1 MMKLTPTVPTAA
13 MAGAFSAASWPL
25 LWPLFQDP
33 GASSGVGLVAG
44 MLLLVALP
52 AHAFVVG
59 FDRTA
64 IPAGHAVDRPLLQR
78 IGAWLLTAALTAG
91 AMALYRASAHAA

>member
-13 MAGAFSAASWPL
+13 MAGAFSAASWPF
-25 LWPLFQDP
+25 LWPFQDP

-64 IPAGHAVDRPLLQR
+64 ISAGQAIDRPLLQR

-91 AMALYRASAHAA
+91 AMALYRASAHAP